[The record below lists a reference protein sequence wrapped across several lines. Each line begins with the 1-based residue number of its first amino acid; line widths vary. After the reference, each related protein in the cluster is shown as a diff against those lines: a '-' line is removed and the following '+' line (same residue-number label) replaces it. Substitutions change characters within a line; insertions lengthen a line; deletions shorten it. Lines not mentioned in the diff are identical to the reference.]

1 MLSITAVFIGK
12 ALYASI
18 HPLNEGASPCAGDR
32 ENIVMTINRR
42 NVFPCMYTMHQYN
55 KDDLQAKTFYVL
67 VDSTVTSEERDALT
81 FLPIGVWHNTPQT
94 QVLVLGIEL
103 LLETLPAPLLNFY
116 RMVQDPNTPKE
127 LAWLIAVR
135 YVMPSLLEKLGL
147 RHALLLDVDLIPG
160 TSIADL
166 YSTGLE
172 AKQAILGTRLYA
184 NPYTQDPGNIIK
196 EKASVESDLTQVII
210 SGGVMFMTTDL
221 IKESIKNYRQSLEK
235 FATSGDIKGVE
246 IAFLLQQYWPKST
259 EDTVT
264 SWLSALANF
273 IIQRP
278 KVIADT
284 IKIFPS
290 LAADRSKIP
299 TTQLQMPIVHGNGQ
313 LADVTLQSEE
323 QFFTNLQQVDCISRS
338 APMKYFNKKF
348 NFNPNSHKW
357 LSSVKTIRRYIENP
371 QTLNESGFNSLIKQI
386 QKFEYEFPIQQ
397 TEKTLG
403 NLLKYLSKVPP
414 KIEKSVDWS
423 DSAWL
428 TQFAKQAEEA
438 FGSKAQIRL
447 QQTYFNRDH
456 PVYIL
461 DVKVP
466 KQMENLSYVTYHF
479 DHQKKPETYS
489 QEVAKDNPLIQRYQS
504 EVADLMGRLSKRT
517 LSVIEKNIKDNG
529 LAIIVP
535 TSKK

>member
-1 MLSITAVFIGK
+1 MLSITAVFTCHN
-12 ALYASI
+12 LCASI
-18 HPLNEGASPCAGDR
+18 QPAQVIQELNAGVR

-55 KDDLQAKTFYVL
+55 KYVPNPKTFYVL

-103 LLETLPAPLLNFY
+103 LLETLPGPLLNFY
-116 RMVQDPNTPKE
+116 QMVKDPNTPKE

-135 YVMPSLLEKLGL
+135 YIMPSLLEKLGL
-147 RHALLLDVDLIPG
+147 SHALLLDVDLMPG

-196 EKASVESDLTQVII
+196 EKATIEANLMNVIL
-210 SGGVMFMTTDL
+210 SGGVMFINEEL
-221 IKESIKNYRQSLEK
+221 FKESIKNYRQSLQNFSK
-235 FATSGDIKGVE
+235 SGGIKGVE
-246 IAFLLQQYWPKST
+246 MALSLQQYWPEPA

-264 SWLSALANF
+264 SWLSSFANF
-273 IIQRP
+273 ISQRSN
-278 KVIADT
+278 VIADT

-290 LAADRSKIP
+290 LAADRSKVP
-299 TTQLQMPIVHGNGQ
+299 TAQLQMPIVHGNRQ

-323 QFFTNLQQVDCISRS
+323 QFFTNLQQGNCVSRS
-338 APMKYFNKKF
+338 VPMKYLNKKF
-348 NFNPNSHKW
+348 NFNPNSHQW
-357 LSSVKTIRRYIENP
+357 LSSVKISRRYIENP
-371 QTLNESGFNSLIKQI
+371 KTLNESEFKSLIQQI
-386 QKFEYEFPIQQ
+386 KKFEAEFYDQQ

-403 NLLKYLSKVPP
+403 NLLKYLATIPP
-414 KIEKSVDWS
+414 KIKRPVDWS

-428 TQFAKQAEEA
+428 TQFAKQAEEVCGPNA
-438 FGSKAQIRL
+438 LTRL
-447 QQTYFNRDH
+447 RQTYFNRDY

-461 DVKVP
+461 GVKVP
-466 KQMENLSYVTYHF
+466 EQIADLSYITHHF

-489 QEVAKDNPLIQRYQS
+489 QEEAKDNPLIQSYQR
-504 EVADLMGRLSKRT
+504 EVAELMGLLSQKT
-517 LSVIEKNIKDNG
+517 LEVLQDNIIANK
-529 LAIIVP
+529 LAISVP